1 MRLWPAM
8 LLLLPLPLGAAPPRA
23 PASPDAAAV
32 RVFVEQQLFERYPAD
47 GPGAAVLV
55 ARGDTVL
62 FRGARGLASVELGVL
77 LTPDHVFRIGS
88 VTKQFAAVGL
98 LKLVEAG
105 KIGLDDALSSYLPE
119 YPNGAK
125 ISVRQLLDHTSGIKS
140 YTELP
145 QVMGGMIRNDLTTA
159 ALIASFKD
167 QPVSFRPG
175 TQWAYNNSGYVLVGA
190 VIEAASGKSWHA
202 HLDAALLEPLG
213 LQHTQYGANERLIPG
228 MAGGYTVKDNAWA
241 PMAFLSMT
249 QPHAA
254 GALVSTLDD
263 LHAWNRALHE
273 GKLLEPELYEAMTTP
288 AGLAEPARYGFGI
301 ARGTLRGHLKFDHS
315 GGIFGFASYLL
326 YVPNTQLSV
335 VVLQN
340 ADATLNGKGDPGQ
353 LAALTGAFALGDPFS
368 EAKPIAVEAQRLQEA
383 EGVYRIDASNRRV
396 LRIVDGQLTAQR
408 SGGERMT
415 LLPIGPDR
423 FLYEGSL
430 TEARLERDVAGKI
443 IALRVVHDGEGE
455 GEQSPRSEE
464 PLPAARQAILLD
476 AAQIERVLGAYKA
489 GELRMRVY
497 VERGQL
503 KAQLDGQPAFELHAE
518 SASTFFLT
526 AVDATLVFAP
536 ETGQAQALSLQQGG
550 SVIGFE
556 RGD

>member
-1 MRLWPAM
+1 MRLWPAV
-8 LLLLPLPLGAAPPRA
+8 LLLLPLPLSAAPRA
-23 PASPDAAAV
+23 PAPPDAAAV
-32 RVFVEQQLFERYPAD
+32 GAFVEKQLVERYPQG

-62 FRGARGLASVELGVL
+62 YRGAQGLASVELGVP

-88 VTKQFAAVGL
+88 VTKQFAAAAL

-105 KIGLDDALSSYLPE
+105 KIGLDDALSRYLPD
-119 YPNGAK
+119 YPNGEK

-145 QVMGGMIRNDLTTA
+145 EVMGGTIRNDLTTA

-167 QPVSFRPG
+167 QPVSFPPG
-175 TQWAYNNSGYVLVGA
+175 AQWAYNNSGYVLVGA
-190 VIEAASGKSWHA
+190 VIEAVSGTSWHA
-202 HLDAALLEPLG
+202 YVDTALLAPLG
-213 LQHTQYGANERLIPG
+213 LKHTQYGANDRLIRG
-228 MAGGYTVKDNAWA
+228 MAGGYTVRDNAWA

-273 GKLLEPELYEAMTTP
+273 GQLLKPDLYVAMTTP
-288 AGLAEPARYGFGI
+288 AGPAESAHYGFGI

-326 YVPNTQLSV
+326 YVPDTELSV

-340 ADATLNGKGDPGQ
+340 ADASLNGRGDPGQ
-353 LAALTGAFALGDPFS
+353 LAALAAAFALGDPF
-368 EAKPIAVEAQRLQEA
+368 PEAQPVAVDAERLREA
-383 EGVYRIDASNRRV
+383 EGVYRIDAKNSRV
-396 LRIVDGQLTAQR
+396 LRIVEGQLTAQR
-408 SGGERMT
+408 SGGERMN
-415 LLPIGPDR
+415 LLPIAADR

-430 TEARLERDVAGKI
+430 TEARLERDAAGKI

-455 GEQSPRSEE
+455 GERSPRSDD
-464 PLPAARQAILLD
+464 PLPAARQGIVLD
-476 AAQIERVLGAYKA
+476 TSQIERVLGAWRA

-497 VERGQL
+497 LDGGQL
-503 KAQLDGQPAFELHAE
+503 QAQLDGQPAFELHAE

-536 ETGQAQALSLQQGG
+536 ETGQAQALTLRQGEA
-550 SVIGFE
+550 VIRFE
-556 RGD
+556 RVE